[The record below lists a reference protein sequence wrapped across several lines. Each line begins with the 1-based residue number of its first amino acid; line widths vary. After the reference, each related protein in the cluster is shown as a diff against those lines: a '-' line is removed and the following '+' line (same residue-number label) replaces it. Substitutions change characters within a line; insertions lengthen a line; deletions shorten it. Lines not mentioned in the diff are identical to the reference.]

1 MDRKVLSILLGL
13 AFLVSFFLPYLDLG
27 SATASGLDIVKNAG
41 ESRDPVMTYIWL
53 IFPLAGL
60 MLLIGALNNGNY
72 PGGRGLWLWLPFLA
86 LIFILFIYPVM
97 NGMAFGETFKT
108 FGRGFG
114 IGLWIALAASV
125 IGLVANPRR

>member
-13 AFLVSFFLPYLDLG
+13 ALLVSFFLPYLDFGG
-27 SATASGLDIVKNAG
+27 STASGLDIVKNAG

-53 IFPLAGL
+53 IFPLSGL

-72 PGGRGLWLWLPFLA
+72 PGGRALWLWLPLLA

-97 NGMAFGETFKT
+97 NDVTIGDAFKT

-125 IGLVANPRR
+125 IGVIVNPRR